1 MPNAGY
7 VEKGEDTQGMKQALQ
22 SVSNLGKAALWI
34 LFLYKACYNH
44 PDVRAGKQLPRS
56 SQPESCSDMQ
66 EQIEAFLHFE
76 AAGHGYSQHTIAAY
90 RNDLTQ
96 LLEYLSKEGITSWQG
111 VDRSCIQQYVR
122 YLKKREYAP
131 STLARKIAALRS
143 FFQFLVI
150 ERVLEDDPTS
160 AVETPPVTKP
170 LPRSLSREEVARL
183 LAEPAK
189 SDTPIALRDTAIL
202 ELMYATGMRVAEIIG
217 LTVDAVDLKAG
228 TVRCIGKGNKER
240 ILPLYKRACEAL
252 SNYLEQGRPY
262 LISDRNEK
270 ALFVTRR
277 RRPFTRQGL
286 WALVKG
292 YARAAGI
299 EREVTPH
306 MLRHSF
312 ATHLL
317 DGGAGLR
324 EVQELLGHASI
335 ATTQV
340 YTEVSSSRKREVY
353 DRSHPRA

>member
-1 MPNAGY
+1 
-7 VEKGEDTQGMKQALQ
+7 
-22 SVSNLGKAALWI
+22 
-34 LFLYKACYNH
+34 
-44 PDVRAGKQLPRS
+44 
-56 SQPESCSDMQ
+56 MQ
-66 EQIEAFLHFE
+66 EQVEAFLRFE

-96 LLEYLSKEGITSWQG
+96 LLEYLKKEGLTSWQD
-111 VDRSCIQQYVR
+111 VERSRIQQYIR
-122 YLKKREYAP
+122 YLRTREYAS
-131 STLARKIAALRS
+131 STVARKIAALKS

-150 ERVLEDDPTS
+150 EGVLRYDPTL
-160 AVETPPVTKP
+160 AVETPPVTRP

-189 SDTPIALRDTAIL
+189 SSTPRGLRDTALL
-202 ELMYATGMRVAEIIG
+202 ELMYATGMRAAEIIG
-217 LTVDAVDLKAG
+217 LTVDAVDLQAG

-252 SNYLEQGRPY
+252 SHYLEKGRPY
-262 LISDRNEK
+262 LVSDKSEK
-270 ALFVTRR
+270 ALFLTRR
-277 RRPFTRQGL
+277 GRPFTRQGL
-286 WALVKG
+286 WALVKE